1 MKVLQISKF
10 YPPVHGGIEQVA
22 FDISEGLAKEK
33 NQSVDV
39 LCVDPIGKR
48 PSDLAK
54 KYKIFRQ
61 KLWLVLFSTPF
72 SFSFITKWHN
82 LRCKY
87 DIVHVHLPNP
97 LAVLSLFIFPPK
109 GKIILHWH
117 SDIVKQKKLL
127 ILFYPFQRWI
137 LKKSSSIIVTSPIY
151 GKCSPSLQNFQD
163 KIRCIPI
170 GVNTNDMP
178 INLHMEKII
187 KDTYQDKKIVF
198 TLGRLVYY
206 KGINYLIDASK
217 LLPDD
222 YVVLIG
228 GAGPLYNDLEKQ
240 IVDNNL
246 SEKVILLDS
255 VKYENLSSYYKCCDI
270 FCLPSIH
277 ESEAF
282 GVVQLE
288 AMSFSKPLV
297 STDIPGSGVSWVNQ
311 HRTSGIVVAPCNPE
325 ALAKGILEVMDNNEK
340 YSRGSKE
347 RFEAFFTKDLMVNH
361 VSDLYLSLK

>member
-22 FDISEGLAKEK
+22 FDISEGIAKEIK
-33 NQSVDV
+33 QSVDV

-48 PSDLAK
+48 PDDFTR

-61 KLWLVLFSTPF
+61 KLLFILFSTPF
-72 SFSFITKWHN
+72 SFSFINKWRR
-82 LRCKY
+82 LRYKY

-97 LAVLSLFIFPPK
+97 LAVLSLFLFQPK

-127 ILFYPFQRWI
+127 VLFYPFQRWI
-137 LKKSSSIIVTSPIY
+137 LKKSASIIVTSPIY
-151 GKCSPSLQNFQD
+151 GRCSPALQNYQN
-163 KIRCIPI
+163 KIKCIPI
-170 GVNTNDMP
+170 GVNTDDMP
-178 INLHMEKII
+178 INLLMEKII
-187 KDTYQDKKIVF
+187 KDTYQGKKIVF

-217 LLPDD
+217 LLPDN

-228 GAGPLYNDLEKQ
+228 GAGPLYDGLKKQ
-240 IVDNNL
+240 IADNNL
-246 SEKVILLDS
+246 SEKVILLGS
-255 VKYENLSSYYKCCDI
+255 IKYEDLSAYYKCCDI
-270 FCLPSIH
+270 FCLPSVH

-288 AMSFSKPLV
+288 AMSFSKPLI
-297 STDIPGSGVSWVNQ
+297 STAIPGSGVSWVNQ
-311 HRTSGIVVAPCNPE
+311 NMKSGIVVPPAI
-325 ALAKGILEVMDNNEK
+325 LRLLLKGFLKLWIIVINIAEVLE
-340 YSRGSKE
+340 
-347 RFEAFFTKDLMVNH
+347 KDLRLI
-361 VSDLYLSLK
+361 SRKI